1 MLEQYN
7 ELRFQTSHRG
17 KGMTLS
23 NREAR
28 AHHFVPQ
35 CWLAGFTDSGQK
47 DGMLFVSDLKRKKQ
61 WRCKPSEVG
70 HRRDFNRVE
79 DPALPDPLA
88 IEKIFSRIEST
99 FVLYRGLWTLR
110 DAVP

>member
-1 MLEQYN
+1 MGGDSIHRNRPQQQASDAPSPSH
-7 ELRFQTSHRG
+7 LRTDEPVRRVS
-17 KGMTLS
+17 
-23 NREAR
+23 EA
-28 AHHFVPQ
+28 
-35 CWLAGFTDSGQK
+35 
-47 DGMLFVSDLKRKKQ
+47 
-61 WRCKPSEVG
+61 G